1 MFLYSVMFCTDC
13 GIVLPYILIIDVADE
28 RSSAMRT
35 VLSTTAIFL
44 AIAFMINMGS
54 ASNSEADITKTKQ
67 RIWEAT
73 QDRG

>member
-1 MFLYSVMFCTDC
+1 MFCTDC
-13 GIVLPYILIIDVADE
+13 FYGRAYIRIIDVAKK

-44 AIAFMINMGS
+44 ALAFMINMGS
-54 ASNSEADITKTKQ
+54 ASNSEADVTKTKQ